1 MDITTIKYPSHNDL
15 VQWYY
20 QLAQQIADGAGVTP
34 EEVNALIDAYI
45 AEHPYPVVPADVIT
59 ASNAAQNVVT
69 SVNGEK
75 GDVTV
80 TGGGGV
86 PENVITSDN
95 ITQNAVTSFNGAK
108 GAVTGVSSVNG
119 QTGAV
124 TVPGVPENVIT
135 TDNIT
140 PNAVTSFNGAKGAVT
155 GVSSVNGQTG
165 AVTVPGVPD
174 NVITTDNLGALA
186 VLTFNGQSGYVTGV
200 SSVNGQAGAD
210 ISLATSI
217 SGGVDVNIGGGVRLR
232 IANITMAYG
241 VGGTN
246 YYAGIFPKDGLT
258 NMHLLISATFITNPS
273 PFTPAYVGLDQ
284 SEGVWTINIGGLSSG
299 TPPAAGTTATACVAA
314 IVS

>member
-1 MDITTIKYPSHNDL
+1 MKGAITMDITTIKYPSHNDL

-124 TVPGVPENVIT
+124 TVPGVP
-135 TDNIT
+135 
-140 PNAVTSFNGAKGAVT
+140 
-155 GVSSVNGQTG
+155 
-165 AVTVPGVPD
+165 D

-217 SGGVDVNIGGGVRLR
+217 SGGVDVNIGGGMRLR